1 MERRE
6 FSGAVLSTTLS
17 SNVSNSA
24 TSITVGSGSS
34 FPTGANNPFA
44 IVISRG
50 EDEEEKMLVSS
61 RSGGTM
67 TISIRG
73 YDGTTAQ
80 NHLAGA
86 VVDHVLD
93 STTIQDMNTN
103 TYDTAIMQWM
113 GI

>member
-1 MERRE
+1 MQRRE
-6 FSGAVLSTTLS
+6 FAGAVLSTTLP
-17 SNVSNSA
+17 SNVANSA
-24 TSITVGSGSS
+24 TSITIGSGSS

-44 IVISRG
+44 IIVSRG
-50 EDEEEKMLVSS
+50 EAAEEKMLVSS
-61 RSGGTM
+61 RSGDVL
-67 TISIRG
+67 TISVRG

-93 STTIQDMNTN
+93 SNTIQNMNTY
-103 TYDTAIMQWM
+103 TYDTAVLQWM

>member
-1 MERRE
+1 MQRRE
-6 FSGAVLSTTLS
+6 FAGAVLSTTLS
-17 SNVSNSA
+17 ANVSNSA
-24 TSITVGSGSS
+24 SSISVGTGSS

-44 IVISRG
+44 IIVSRG
-50 EDEEEKMLVSS
+50 ENEEEKMLVSS
-61 RSGGTM
+61 RTGDTL
-67 TISIRG
+67 TISVRG

-93 STTIQDMNTN
+93 SNTIQNMNTY
-103 TYDTAIMQWM
+103 TYDTAILQWM

>member
-6 FSGAVLSTTLS
+6 FSGSVQ
-17 SNVSNSA
+17 SA
-24 TSITVGSGSS
+24 TLTSNTSSAASFFNINSGSS

-44 IVISRG
+44 IVVSRG
-50 EDEEEKMLVSS
+50 EAAEEKMLVSS
-61 RSGGTM
+61 RVGDVLY
-67 TISIRG
+67 ISSRG
-73 YDGTTAQ
+73 YDGTTPQ
-80 NHLAGA
+80 NHLIGA

-93 STTIQDMNTN
+93 SNTIQSMNTY